1 MDGEELSDL
10 DALGPEKLL
19 LRWVNYHLARG
30 GYGHPINNF
39 GSDIKD
45 SKAYLH
51 LLSQIQPDELDPK
64 LYPNVQVCKRGAR
77 EQRHILKPMIFR
89 QILISIERVKCFKWL
104 IDWDV
109 ALLLH
114 HVTLLMVMKN

>member
-64 LYPNVQVCKRGAR
+64 LYPNVQVCNHGTK
-77 EQRHILKPMIFR
+77 EQRHILKPMIFS

-109 ALLLH
+109 GLLLH
-114 HVTLLMVMKN
+114 HVTL

>member
-64 LYPNVQVCKRGAR
+64 LYPNVQVRIFFSGNTIQGYTDR
-77 EQRHILKPMIFR
+77 LVLGPDILSVDP
-89 QILISIERVKCFKWL
+89 
-104 IDWDV
+104 
-109 ALLLH
+109 
-114 HVTLLMVMKN
+114 

>member
-64 LYPNVQVCKRGAR
+64 LYPNVQVSV
-77 EQRHILKPMIFR
+77 I
-89 QILISIERVKCFKWL
+89 
-104 IDWDV
+104 V
-109 ALLLH
+109 ALESKLKFL
-114 HVTLLMVMKN
+114 KQGKY

>member
-64 LYPNVQVCKRGAR
+64 LYPNVQVSNRGAR
-77 EQRHILKPMIFR
+77 EQTEILKFCFR

-104 IDWDV
+104 IGWAV
-109 ALLLH
+109 VLLLH
-114 HVTLLMVMKN
+114 HVTL

>member
-19 LRWVNYHLARG
+19 LRWVNYHLARA
-30 GYGHPINNF
+30 GYGNPINNF

-51 LLSQIQPDELDPK
+51 LLSQIQPDELDPR
-64 LYPNVQVCKRGAR
+64 LYPNVTVSIQLYRPYCIFIAR
-77 EQRHILKPMIFR
+77 HHRTLTEL
-89 QILISIERVKCFKWL
+89 VKCFKWQIEL
-104 IDWDV
+104 AV
-109 ALLLH
+109 VPLSLH
-114 HVTLLMVMKN
+114 VI